1 VPRDRPRKA
10 EKIGTRGFLRI
21 GPGPTISFM
30 SSSMPLVRLALLAL
44 ACAAPAAVVF
54 AQNPQPTAP
63 APAPAQPDPDKA
75 AGRQNQTIERI
86 HVEDGGATIDEL
98 RVGGQTQDITV
109 KPKNNAPAYQVLP
122 NTEERGRAQGQ
133 SDATA
138 GDGGSRVWWNV
149 FKF

>member
-1 VPRDRPRKA
+1 
-10 EKIGTRGFLRI
+10 
-21 GPGPTISFM
+21 M
-30 SSSMPLVRLALLAL
+30 SSSLLLVRRARLATLAL
-44 ACAAPAAVVF
+44 ACAAPSAVVF
-54 AQNPQPTAP
+54 AQNPAPPTP
-63 APAPAQPDPDKA
+63 APTQEQLDADKA
-75 AGRQNQTIERI
+75 AGRQNQRIQRI
-86 HVEDGGATIDEL
+86 HTEDSGATIDEL

>member
-1 VPRDRPRKA
+1 
-10 EKIGTRGFLRI
+10 
-21 GPGPTISFM
+21 
-30 SSSMPLVRLALLAL
+30 MPLVRLALLAL

-86 HVEDGGATIDEL
+86 HVEDSGATIDEL
-98 RVGGQTQDITV
+98 RVGCQTQDITV

>member
-54 AQNPQPTAP
+54 AQNPQPAAP
-63 APAPAQPDPDKA
+63 APAQAQPDPDKA

-86 HVEDGGATIDEL
+86 HVEDSGATIDEL

>member
-1 VPRDRPRKA
+1 
-10 EKIGTRGFLRI
+10 
-21 GPGPTISFM
+21 M

-54 AQNPQPTAP
+54 AQNPQPAAP
-63 APAPAQPDPDKA
+63 APAQAQPDPDKA

-86 HVEDGGATIDEL
+86 HVEDSGATIDEL
-98 RVGGQTQDITV
+98 RVGGQTQDIKV

-122 NTEERGRAQGQ
+122 NTEERSRSQGQ
-133 SDATA
+133 SDSSA
-138 GDGGSRVWWNV
+138 GEGGSRVWWNV

>member
-1 VPRDRPRKA
+1 
-10 EKIGTRGFLRI
+10 
-21 GPGPTISFM
+21 M
-30 SSSMPLVRLALLAL
+30 SSSLPLVRLALLAL

-54 AQNPQPTAP
+54 AQNPQPA
-63 APAPAQPDPDKA
+63 APAPAQAPAQPAPDKA
-75 AGRQNQTIERI
+75 AGRQNPTIERI
-86 HVEDGGATIDEL
+86 HGVDSGATNDDL

>member
-63 APAPAQPDPDKA
+63 APAQAQPDPDKA

>member
-1 VPRDRPRKA
+1 
-10 EKIGTRGFLRI
+10 
-21 GPGPTISFM
+21 M
-30 SSSMPLVRLALLAL
+30 SSSLPLVRLALLAL

-54 AQNPQPTAP
+54 AQNPQPAAP
-63 APAPAQPDPDKA
+63 APAQAQAQPDPDKA

-122 NTEERGRAQGQ
+122 NDPG
-133 SDATA
+133 TA
-138 GDGGSRVWWNV
+138 RPGSNETNSTGNGARVWNV
-149 FKF
+149 MKF